1 MKDFKYLTVDL
12 SPTVINDFD
21 KNEAG

>member
-1 MKDFKYLTVDL
+1 MKDIKYLTVDL